1 MLLGNTS
8 EREFMKKINKM
19 REKMNKK
26 SHSIKKEF
34 TKLEK
39 TKANLLKKTEDDNYN
54 IERELEK
61 IEKKIYRSK
70 DLAPES
76 KRRLNVETS
85 SLKMDTK
92 DIYFDLKTRIAETF
106 IPA

>member
-1 MLLGNTS
+1 MGGTS
-8 EREFMKKINKM
+8 EREFMQKIGKM

-26 SHSIKKEF
+26 SRGVKKEF

-39 TKANLLKKTEDDNYN
+39 TKVNLLKKTEENRHN
-54 IERELEK
+54 IERELDKMEGK
-61 IEKKIYRSK
+61 IHGSK

-76 KRRLNVETS
+76 KRRLYTETS
-85 SLKMDTK
+85 SLKSEIN
-92 DIYFDLKTRIAETF
+92 DIYFDLKTRIAETI

>member
-1 MLLGNTS
+1 
-8 EREFMKKINKM
+8 M

-26 SHSIKKEF
+26 SHGIKKEF
-34 TKLEK
+34 TNLEK
-39 TKANLLKKTEDDNYN
+39 TKANLLKKTEEDRHN

-61 IEKKIYRSK
+61 IESKIYRSK

-76 KRRLNVETS
+76 KRRLYEETN
-85 SLKMDTK
+85 SLKSETK
-92 DIYFDLKTRIAETF
+92 DNYIDLKTRIAETF

>member
-1 MLLGNTS
+1 MGKTS
-8 EREFMKKINKM
+8 EREFMKKIGKI

-26 SHSIKKEF
+26 AHNIKKEF
-34 TKLEK
+34 NKLEK
-39 TKANLLKKTEDDNYN
+39 TKTNLLKKTQEDGHN

-76 KRRLNVETS
+76 KRRLNAETS

-92 DIYFDLKTRIAETF
+92 DVYFDLKTRIAETF